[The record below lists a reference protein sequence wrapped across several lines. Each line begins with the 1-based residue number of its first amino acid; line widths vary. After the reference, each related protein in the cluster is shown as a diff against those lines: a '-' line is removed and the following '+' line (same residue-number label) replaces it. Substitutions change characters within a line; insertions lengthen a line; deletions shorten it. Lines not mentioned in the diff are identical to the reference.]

1 MALESQVLVPTLQST
16 SSLLECNTG
25 LILPIVL
32 ALVVHDKDPE
42 NLGVKARNEYSPA
55 LPLPLQI
62 TAEKNLRMGLV
73 ACNTSRSGAVEEE
86 GDASPRLSSRACE
99 PCLI

>member
-25 LILPIVL
+25 LIVPAVL

-42 NLGVKARNEYSPA
+42 NLGVKAKNEY
-55 LPLPLQI
+55 
-62 TAEKNLRMGLV
+62 
-73 ACNTSRSGAVEEE
+73 
-86 GDASPRLSSRACE
+86 
-99 PCLI
+99 